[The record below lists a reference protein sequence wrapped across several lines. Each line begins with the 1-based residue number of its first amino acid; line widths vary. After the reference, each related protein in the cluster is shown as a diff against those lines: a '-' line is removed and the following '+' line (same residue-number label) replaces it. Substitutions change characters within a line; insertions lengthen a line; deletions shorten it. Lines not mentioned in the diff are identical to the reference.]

1 MKLIDDLIVDSAVAM
16 FRGVMAVGTG
26 LVYIQFLAL
35 IFVLSMAGSIAL
47 AVVLAAAKVVLF
59 GGWE

>member
-59 GGWE
+59 GG

>member
-1 MKLIDDLIVDSAVAM
+1 MKLINDLIVDSAVAM

-35 IFVLSMAGSIAL
+35 IFFLVIAGSIAL
-47 AVVLAAAKVVLF
+47 AVVLAAAKVALF
-59 GGWE
+59 GG